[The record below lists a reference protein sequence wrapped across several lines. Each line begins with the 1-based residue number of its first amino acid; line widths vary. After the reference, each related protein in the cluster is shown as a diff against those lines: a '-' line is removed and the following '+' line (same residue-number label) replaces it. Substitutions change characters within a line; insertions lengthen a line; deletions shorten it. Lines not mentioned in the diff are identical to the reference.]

1 MKRKNVM
8 TIKNPRQVLGVVRIP
23 KIDDH
28 FSIFNILPIILV
40 PSVQLMELIQ
50 SLTGFLQG
58 IETPSDLRKRSV
70 LQNCK
75 GKKW

>member
-8 TIKNPRQVLGVVRIP
+8 TIKNPGQLMGMVRIP

-28 FSIFNILPIILV
+28 FSIFSILPIILV

-58 IETPSDLRKRSV
+58 IETPSDFL
-70 LQNCK
+70 
-75 GKKW
+75 